1 MTKQPW
7 LCQTCGKMTDDPA
20 NHCPDLRLGATEREE
35 ILMTPDQLD
44 NLERR
49 SKDDHLA
56 KMIVGSEV
64 RALVARCRELEDHLH
79 SYANGQQI
87 AKDEAKAQSD
97 RAERAEARVKE
108 LEAERDDV
116 KIKP

>member
-1 MTKQPW
+1 MPRLLHLQR
-7 LCQTCGKMTDDPA
+7 
-20 NHCPDLRLGATEREE
+20 RLGATEREE